1 MERRLLQLSAART
14 TALARAAVVAAA
26 LALGDS
32 LNLRVPDGASTSLC
46 THYFTVRAVVK
57 AVGTHGIVVQD
68 TAAPA
73 GGFTA
78 ADFAAVSSE
87 VDAFTYPTD
96 TSYFGRPTDLDN
108 NGHVFIL
115 YTPRVNALTKR
126 GATSFFGGVFFGGDL
141 FPRTG
146 TGGCAESNVG
156 EIFYLLAPDPAR
168 AFSDARRTTVVRQ
181 ETRSTIAHDLEHM
194 INLGVRIGEST
205 SNPTITQES
214 IWMDEDLAHFAEV
227 YVGRAEDGFTPFQRL
242 TDADA

>member
-1 MERRLLQLSAART
+1 RLRAMERRLLQLSAART
-14 TALARAAVVAAA
+14 TAPARAAVVAAA

-32 LNLRVPDGASTSLC
+32 LNLRVPVASSANLG

-57 AVGTHGIVVQD
+57 AVGAHGIVVQD

-78 ADFAAVSSE
+78 ADFAAISNE
-87 VDAFTYPTD
+87 VDSFTYPTD

-108 NGHVFIL
+108 DGHVFIL

-126 GATSFFGGVFFGGDL
+126 GSTSFFGGFFFGGDL

-156 EIFYLLAPDPAR
+156 EISYLLAPDPTGV
-168 AFSDARRTTVVRQ
+168 FSDPRQTTFVRP
-181 ETRSTIAHDLEHM
+181 ETR
-194 INLGVRIGEST
+194 
-205 SNPTITQES
+205 PTI
-214 IWMDEDLAHFAEV
+214 
-227 YVGRAEDGFTPFQRL
+227 
-242 TDADA
+242 